1 MALNMSA
8 SSVGNIQPDYQRIDV
23 EEDDDECSCPYFC
36 DEFSNGGEDDE

>member
-1 MALNMSA
+1 MSV
-8 SSVGNIQPDYQRIDV
+8 SSVGNIPLERQRIEI